1 MFRIE
6 MLPAEQGDALFIEYG
21 SARSPHRVLI
31 DAGVRKTSGL
41 VKERIGE
48 LPASK
53 RHFDLLIVTHVDSDH
68 IGGIPKLL
76 ADTSL
81 GVTFDDVW
89 FNGWRHL
96 QPDRLGPV
104 EGEIFSA
111 QLDKRNWDWN
121 AAFDEKAV
129 VVRPRGRLPKR
140 ELPGGMTLTLLSPT
154 RHRLEVLRDE
164 WKKVVEEAGLEAG
177 VQDENLA
184 AAAARR
190 GIPDLLGDR
199 LDVEELAAVRLL
211 PDKAPAN
218 GSTIAVL
225 AEFDGRELPA
235 HRRRAS
241 RCLRGRARAA
251 LQGPKEVSTSRSTA
265 LKVPHHGSRFNVSKA
280 ALDLIETDRYLFS
293 TNGNQTEH
301 PHLEGVARTIVR
313 GGEPTLYFNY
323 RSEFTVPWDDRRLQR
338 EARVPR
344 GLSGGGNER
353 PRRRPLVP
361 PNTVVEIDTSH
372 GLARAHLRR
381 VPEPRAAL
389 VLATGPLEESK
400 RRMSRLRHMQGRPRA
415 LRSRWSSSRTGLQAE
430 GLQQVRPS
438 STPPGSPSSSDFAPA
453 SSPDCRSSSAVV
465 PSAPAWPAG
474 PRTRQAPSPS
484 SAWPSRSRRRNA
496 PASPRRAGFP
506 SSTRCG
512 CPRSSSRASATASA
526 SRRRA
531 PLARL

>member
-1 MFRIE
+1 

-111 QLDKRNWDWN
+111 QLDKR
-121 AAFDEKAV
+121 ELGLERRLRREGRR
-129 VVRPRGRLPKR
+129 RPPAGRLPKR

-190 GIPDLLGDR
+190 G
-199 LDVEELAAVRLL
+199 
-211 PDKAPAN
+211 
-218 GSTIAVL
+218 
-225 AEFDGRELPA
+225 
-235 HRRRAS
+235 S
-241 RCLRGRARAA
+241 RTCSGT
-251 LQGPKEVSTSRSTA
+251 GSTSRSLPPFGCCRTRRPRTA
-265 LKVPHHGSRFNVSKA
+265 ARSRCWPSSTSKSCLLTGDA
-280 ALDLIETDRYLFS
+280 
-293 TNGNQTEH
+293 H
-301 PHLEGVARTIVR
+301 PDVFEEGLER
-313 GGEPTLYFNY
+313 LCK
-323 RSEFTVPWDDRRLQR
+323 DRRKEHIAVTRSRCLTT
-338 EARVPR
+338 AA
-344 GLSGGGNER
+344 GSTC
-353 PRRRPLVP
+353 RRPL
-361 PNTVVEIDTSH
+361 
-372 GLARAHLRR
+372 
-381 VPEPRAAL
+381 
-389 VLATGPLEESK
+389 
-400 RRMSRLRHMQGRPRA
+400 
-415 LRSRWSSSRTGLQAE
+415 
-430 GLQQVRPS
+430 
-438 STPPGSPSSSDFAPA
+438 ST
-453 SSPDCRSSSAVV
+453 
-465 PSAPAWPAG
+465 
-474 PRTRQAPSPS
+474 
-484 SAWPSRSRRRNA
+484 
-496 PASPRRAGFP
+496 
-506 SSTRCG
+506 
-512 CPRSSSRASATASA
+512 
-526 SRRRA
+526 
-531 PLARL
+531 

>member
-41 VKERIGE
+41 VKARIEE

-76 ADTSL
+76 AARSL

-111 QLDKRNWDWN
+111 QLDKLGWNWN

-129 VVRPRGRLPKR
+129 VVPSRGRLPKR

-154 RHRLEVLRDE
+154 RERLEALRDE

-177 VQDENLA
+177 VQDENLGEA
-184 AAAARR
+184 ARRR

-199 LDVEELAAVRLL
+199 LDVEELADVPLL

-225 AEFDGRELPA
+225 AEFNGKSCLLTGDA
-235 HRRRAS
+235 HPDVFEEGLKRLCKDRS
-241 RCLRGRARAA
+241 
-251 LQGPKEVSTSRSTA
+251 KERIEVTA
-265 LKVPHHGSRFNVSKA
+265 LKVPHHGSRFNVSKG
-280 ALDLIETDRYLFS
+280 ALDLIETDQYLFS
-293 TNGNQTEH
+293 TNGTSTHH
-301 PHLEGVARTIVR
+301 PHLEGVARAVIR
-313 GGEPTLYFNY
+313 GGEPTLHFNY
-323 RSEFTVPWDDRRLQR
+323 KVETTAPWDDRRLQR
-338 EARVPR
+338 KHKYRAVYPDAGTN
-344 GLSGGGNER
+344 GL
-353 PRRRPLVP
+353 
-361 PNTVVEIDTSH
+361 TVS
-372 GLARAHLRR
+372 L
-381 VPEPRAAL
+381 
-389 VLATGPLEESK
+389 
-400 RRMSRLRHMQGRPRA
+400 
-415 LRSRWSSSRTGLQAE
+415 
-430 GLQQVRPS
+430 
-438 STPPGSPSSSDFAPA
+438 
-453 SSPDCRSSSAVV
+453 
-465 PSAPAWPAG
+465 
-474 PRTRQAPSPS
+474 
-484 SAWPSRSRRRNA
+484 
-496 PASPRRAGFP
+496 
-506 SSTRCG
+506 
-512 CPRSSSRASATASA
+512 
-526 SRRRA
+526 
-531 PLARL
+531 

>member
-21 SARSPHRVLI
+21 STRSPHRVLI

-41 VKERIGE
+41 VKARIEE

-76 ADTSL
+76 ADRSL

-111 QLDKRNWDWN
+111 QLDKRGWDWN

-129 VVRPRGRLPKR
+129 VVRPTGRLPKR
-140 ELPGGMTLTLLSPT
+140 ELPGGMSLTLLSPT
-154 RHRLEVLRDE
+154 RQRLEVLREE

-177 VQDENLA
+177 VQDENLDEA
-184 AAAARR
+184 ARRR

-199 LDVEELAAVRLL
+199 LDVEELADEPLL

-225 AEFDGRELPA
+225 AEFDGASCLLTGDA
-235 HRRRAS
+235 HPDVFEEGLKRLCKDRRRERIA
-241 RCLRGRARAA
+241 
-251 LQGPKEVSTSRSTA
+251 VSA
-265 LKVPHHGSRFNVSKA
+265 LKVPHHGSRFNVSKG

-323 RSEFTVPWDDRRLQR
+323 KVETTAPWDDRRLR
-338 EARVPR
+338 RKHGYKAVYPEAGTN
-344 GLSGGGNER
+344 GL
-353 PRRRPLVP
+353 
-361 PNTVVEIDTSH
+361 TID
-372 GLARAHLRR
+372 L
-381 VPEPRAAL
+381 
-389 VLATGPLEESK
+389 
-400 RRMSRLRHMQGRPRA
+400 
-415 LRSRWSSSRTGLQAE
+415 
-430 GLQQVRPS
+430 
-438 STPPGSPSSSDFAPA
+438 
-453 SSPDCRSSSAVV
+453 
-465 PSAPAWPAG
+465 
-474 PRTRQAPSPS
+474 
-484 SAWPSRSRRRNA
+484 
-496 PASPRRAGFP
+496 
-506 SSTRCG
+506 
-512 CPRSSSRASATASA
+512 
-526 SRRRA
+526 
-531 PLARL
+531 

>member
-21 SARSPHRVLI
+21 SASSPHRVLI

-41 VKERIGE
+41 VGARIGE

-111 QLDKRNWDWN
+111 QLDKREWDWN

-184 AAAARR
+184 EAARR
-190 GIPDLLGDR
+190 KGIPDLLGDR
-199 LDVEELAAVRLL
+199 LDVEELADVPLL

-225 AEFDGRELPA
+225 AEYGEGNDRKSCLLTGDAHPDVFEEGLKRLCKDRRSRPHRRQRAQGAAPRQPLQRVKGCARPGRDRALPVLDERHSDRPPA
-235 HRRRAS
+235 PRGRRTHDRARRRAD
-241 RCLRGRARAA
+241 AV
-251 LQGPKEVSTSRSTA
+251 LQLPVGI
-265 LKVPHHGSRFNVSKA
+265 H
-280 ALDLIETDRYLFS
+280 
-293 TNGNQTEH
+293 
-301 PHLEGVARTIVR
+301 
-313 GGEPTLYFNY
+313 
-323 RSEFTVPWDDRRLQR
+323 
-338 EARVPR
+338 
-344 GLSGGGNER
+344 
-353 PRRRPLVP
+353 
-361 PNTVVEIDTSH
+361 
-372 GLARAHLRR
+372 
-381 VPEPRAAL
+381 
-389 VLATGPLEESK
+389 
-400 RRMSRLRHMQGRPRA
+400 
-415 LRSRWSSSRTGLQAE
+415 
-430 GLQQVRPS
+430 
-438 STPPGSPSSSDFAPA
+438 
-453 SSPDCRSSSAVV
+453 
-465 PSAPAWPAG
+465 
-474 PRTRQAPSPS
+474 
-484 SAWPSRSRRRNA
+484 
-496 PASPRRAGFP
+496 
-506 SSTRCG
+506 
-512 CPRSSSRASATASA
+512 
-526 SRRRA
+526 
-531 PLARL
+531 

>member
-1 MFRIE
+1 

-111 QLDKRNWDWN
+111 QLDKRGWNWN

-154 RHRLEVLRDE
+154 RQRLEVLRDE

-184 AAAARR
+184 EAARRQGDPGPARRQARRRGARRRAAAAGQGAGERQHDRGARRVRR
-190 GIPDLLGDR
+190 GHDRKSCLLTGDAHPDVFEEGLERLCRDR
-199 LDVEELAAVRLL
+199 RVDR
-211 PDKAPAN
+211 
-218 GSTIAVL
+218 IAVN
-225 AEFDGRELPA
+225 
-235 HRRRAS
+235 
-241 RCLRGRARAA
+241 
-251 LQGPKEVSTSRSTA
+251 A
-265 LKVPHHGSRFNVSKA
+265 LKVPHHGSRFNVSKG

-293 TNGNQTEH
+293 TNGTATHH

-323 RSEFTVPWDDRRLQR
+323 KVETTSPWDDRRLQR
-338 EARVPR
+338 RRGHKYTAVYPEAGTN
-344 GLSGGGNER
+344 GL
-353 PRRRPLVP
+353 
-361 PNTVVEIDTSH
+361 TVD
-372 GLARAHLRR
+372 L
-381 VPEPRAAL
+381 
-389 VLATGPLEESK
+389 
-400 RRMSRLRHMQGRPRA
+400 
-415 LRSRWSSSRTGLQAE
+415 
-430 GLQQVRPS
+430 
-438 STPPGSPSSSDFAPA
+438 
-453 SSPDCRSSSAVV
+453 
-465 PSAPAWPAG
+465 
-474 PRTRQAPSPS
+474 
-484 SAWPSRSRRRNA
+484 
-496 PASPRRAGFP
+496 
-506 SSTRCG
+506 
-512 CPRSSSRASATASA
+512 
-526 SRRRA
+526 
-531 PLARL
+531 

>member
-21 SARSPHRVLI
+21 SASSPHRVLI

-41 VKERIGE
+41 VSARIGE

-111 QLDKRNWDWN
+111 QLDRREWNWN

-177 VQDENLA
+177 VQDENLEE
-184 AAAARR
+184 AARR
-190 GIPDLLGDR
+190 RGVPDLLGDR
-199 LDVEELAAVRLL
+199 LDVEELADVPLL

-225 AEFDGRELPA
+225 AEYGEGNDRKSCLLTGDA
-235 HRRRAS
+235 HPDVFEEGLERLCKDRRVDRIA
-241 RCLRGRARAA
+241 
-251 LQGPKEVSTSRSTA
+251 VDA
-265 LKVPHHGSRFNVSKA
+265 LKVPHHGSRFNVSKR

-293 TNGNQTEH
+293 TNGTSTHH
-301 PHLEGVARTIVR
+301 PHLEGVARTIAR

-323 RSEFTVPWDDRRLQR
+323 KVETTAPWDDRRLQR
-338 EARVPR
+338 RR
-344 GLSGGGNER
+344 GFKYTPVYPDAGTNGL
-353 PRRRPLVP
+353 
-361 PNTVVEIDTSH
+361 TVD
-372 GLARAHLRR
+372 L
-381 VPEPRAAL
+381 
-389 VLATGPLEESK
+389 
-400 RRMSRLRHMQGRPRA
+400 
-415 LRSRWSSSRTGLQAE
+415 
-430 GLQQVRPS
+430 
-438 STPPGSPSSSDFAPA
+438 
-453 SSPDCRSSSAVV
+453 
-465 PSAPAWPAG
+465 
-474 PRTRQAPSPS
+474 
-484 SAWPSRSRRRNA
+484 
-496 PASPRRAGFP
+496 
-506 SSTRCG
+506 
-512 CPRSSSRASATASA
+512 
-526 SRRRA
+526 
-531 PLARL
+531 